1 MGGVYFLKNQF
12 TRIWENLIA
21 AEEGG
26 NLCIKLNTLEFKIF
40 NIRLLMDGCLL
51 YFMY

>member
-21 AEEGG
+21 QEKGD
-26 NLCIKLNTLEFKIF
+26 NVCIKLNTLEFKIF
-40 NIRLLMDGCLL
+40 NIGLLMDGRLL
-51 YFMY
+51 YLMH